1 VCQDAIVSGVA
12 CLFYN
17 TECLPERCLVITA
30 SNGEFRCC
38 CAICYCLRLWVGVL
52 PSYSIIIPLQGFQGM
67 PGFPAWLGK
76 YSAQNKRA
84 RLTKEIVHHTALS
97 VGQVRRPVLLL

>member
-1 VCQDAIVSGVA
+1 
-12 CLFYN
+12 
-17 TECLPERCLVITA
+17 
-30 SNGEFRCC
+30 
-38 CAICYCLRLWVGVL
+38 
-52 PSYSIIIPLQGFQGM
+52 M

-97 VGQVRRPVLLL
+97 VGQVRRLVLLLLLLNVWGLW

>member
-1 VCQDAIVSGVA
+1 
-12 CLFYN
+12 
-17 TECLPERCLVITA
+17 
-30 SNGEFRCC
+30 
-38 CAICYCLRLWVGVL
+38 
-52 PSYSIIIPLQGFQGM
+52 M

-97 VGQVRRPVLLL
+97 VGQVHWH

>member
-1 VCQDAIVSGVA
+1 
-12 CLFYN
+12 
-17 TECLPERCLVITA
+17 
-30 SNGEFRCC
+30 
-38 CAICYCLRLWVGVL
+38 
-52 PSYSIIIPLQGFQGM
+52 M

-97 VGQVRRPVLLL
+97 VGQVQRLVLLLWSVMCGAVVCRYTVPVEGYEPCTRGCTRFSVAFDMFFDYCGAYFNVL

>member
-1 VCQDAIVSGVA
+1 
-12 CLFYN
+12 
-17 TECLPERCLVITA
+17 
-30 SNGEFRCC
+30 
-38 CAICYCLRLWVGVL
+38 
-52 PSYSIIIPLQGFQGM
+52 M

-97 VGQVRRPVLLL
+97 VGQVGVYCRCYCCCGGAVVSRGGCCFASIYNSKCCRCRSGLL